1 MNEMTTEMESLKIR
15 LKATWMAG
23 QRFPMLMML
32 PVLLLETKDRHHK
45 SGNSKSNPSQAH
57 STWGSHIQ
65 LIEKA
70 QKLKKGDKIGLA
82 IFQQKTSFTES

>member
-1 MNEMTTEMESLKIR
+1 MNEMTPEMESLKVR

-23 QRFPMLMML
+23 DQRFPMLMML

-57 STWGSHIQ
+57 CTWGSYIQ

-70 QKLKKGDKIGLA
+70 QKLKRG
-82 IFQQKTSFTES
+82 

>member
-1 MNEMTTEMESLKIR
+1 MNEMTPEMES

-23 QRFPMLMML
+23 DQRFPMLMML

-70 QKLKKGDKIGLA
+70 QKLKRG
-82 IFQQKTSFTES
+82 